1 MSKVT
6 FLRDFR
12 GRATA
17 EAYYV
22 KGQVVDL
29 PEWQVAACLAEG
41 VVQVEQAAA
50 GLVTPPPVEIGA
62 AVQPPSAAPV
72 VRPRRGR
79 KPKVTDVVDE

>member
-41 VVQVEQAAA
+41 VVQVEQAAP
-50 GLVTPPPVEIGA
+50 GLVTPPPVETGA
-62 AVQPPSAAPV
+62 AVQSPSAAPAI
-72 VRPRRGR
+72 RPRRGR
-79 KPKVTDVVDE
+79 RRKATDVSDE